1 MTINKT
7 ELSGS
12 PKKRR
17 GRVLRYLA
25 ITLVVCLAIGGIF
38 TYVSFKLDLDTAYA
52 RTAKIPTEVFEG
64 QHGNIEYMLTGE
76 GQTVLISHG
85 VTGGLDQ
92 GMHLTKEFAFFGK
105 EYRFLYVSRFGYL
118 RSSLPKNASAEIQ
131 AAAYKE
137 LLDHLSIK
145 KLFVFGNSAGGPSAM
160 WFAIDYPEYVKGLIL
175 HSSAIPGPLL
185 PPPPA
190 LIFDS
195 NFLYWAAIKIAPDML
210 IGALIPK
217 NILATIT
224 QKEKAFLI
232 ENVYMAALP
241 ITERTDG
248 IIFDNDISTPSV
260 NQIPIERIKVPT
272 LILQSIDDP
281 REKAGGEE
289 LAKRISSSDYVRLKG
304 GHLLLR
310 QANKVRFEIAQFI
323 LANK

>member
-1 MTINKT
+1 
-7 ELSGS
+7 
-12 PKKRR
+12 
-17 GRVLRYLA
+17 
-25 ITLVVCLAIGGIF
+25 
-38 TYVSFKLDLDTAYA
+38 
-52 RTAKIPTEVFEG
+52 
-64 QHGNIEYMLTGE
+64 
-76 GQTVLISHG
+76 
-85 VTGGLDQ
+85 
-92 GMHLTKEFAFFGK
+92 MHLTNEFAFFDK

-118 RSSLPKNASAEIQ
+118 NSSLPKNASARIQ

-137 LLDHLSIK
+137 LLDHLGIK

-160 WFAIDYPEYVKGLIL
+160 WFAIDYPEYTQGLIL

-185 PPPPA
+185 PPPPE
-190 LIFDS
+190 LIFES
-195 NFLYWAAIKIAPDML
+195 NFLWWEAIKSAPDML
-210 IGALIPK
+210 IGTLIPK

-260 NQIPIERIKVPT
+260 NQIPIERNKVPT

-289 LAKRISSSDYVRLKG
+289 LAKRIPNSDYVRLKG

-310 QANKVRFEIAQFI
+310 QANKVRFEIARFI